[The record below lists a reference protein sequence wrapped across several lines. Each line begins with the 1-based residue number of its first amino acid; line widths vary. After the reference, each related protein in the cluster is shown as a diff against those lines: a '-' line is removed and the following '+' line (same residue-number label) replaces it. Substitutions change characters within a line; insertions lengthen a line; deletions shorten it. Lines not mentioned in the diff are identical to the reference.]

1 MPATRPRGGLRGAG
15 PDGGGGRGWEDAQGP
30 SGCSVLSP
38 SCPPGT
44 GCEWPTFPEKRDQD
58 PSRLDAWFHWQ
69 VAHIRL
75 AVLFGFDLS
84 LIPAR
89 MTGNTKYFARIK
101 AQLEGP
107 TASTTARYH
116 GPQKTL
122 NPKKISVTQ
131 LRVASRPQEGQPDL
145 QTPQPLPRQGSGE
158 GGTGWLS
165 SAQPRPPAHDSDAEV
180 GVGARGGGAGAGCG
194 RGSVLPAPCP
204 GYEGAPCRAQG
215 SAPSGSPRPR
225 PCCVTALCTASRL
238 QVEMVTAPPT
248 QSEYGD

>member
-1 MPATRPRGGLRGAG
+1 MEVYEGQVPT
-15 PDGGGGRGWEDAQGP
+15 GGRGWEDAQGP

-131 LRVASRPQEGQPDL
+131 LRVASRPRKANPIYRRPSLCSARGAERAGQ
-145 QTPQPLPRQGSGE
+145 
-158 GGTGWLS
+158 GG
-165 SAQPRPPAHDSDAEV
+165 SAQRSRVLPPTTATRRWESGRGAAGLAH
-180 GVGARGGGAGAGCG
+180 GAGA
-194 RGSVLPAPCP
+194 APCSP
-204 GYEGAPCRAQG
+204 LRAPRTREHRAGLRG
-215 SAPSGSPRPR
+215 SAPSSSARPR

-238 QVEMVTAPPT
+238 
-248 QSEYGD
+248 

>member
-1 MPATRPRGGLRGAG
+1 MRRGPVGALFSPPPALR
-15 PDGGGGRGWEDAQGP
+15 AQGVNGP
-30 SGCSVLSP
+30 HFLRSE
-38 SCPPGT
+38 T
-44 GCEWPTFPEKRDQD
+44 ID

-145 QTPQPLPRQGSGE
+145 QTPQPLLRQGSGE

-165 SAQPRPPAHDSDAEV
+165 SAQPRPPAHDGDAEV
-180 GVGARGGGAGAGCG
+180 GVGARAAGLAHGAGA
-194 RGSVLPAPCP
+194 
-204 GYEGAPCRAQG
+204 
-215 SAPSGSPRPR
+215 APSSPLRAPR
-225 PCCVTALCTASRL
+225 TREHRAGLR
-238 QVEMVTAPPT
+238 APLLAAVH
-248 QSEYGD
+248 GLGRVA

>member
-1 MPATRPRGGLRGAG
+1 MRRGPAGALFSPPPALR
-15 PDGGGGRGWEDAQGP
+15 AQGVNGP
-30 SGCSVLSP
+30 HFLRSE
-38 SCPPGT
+38 T
-44 GCEWPTFPEKRDQD
+44 ID

-131 LRVASRPQEGQPDL
+131 LWVASRPQEGQPNL
-145 QTPQPLPRQGSGE
+145 QTPQPLLRQGSGE
-158 GGTGWLS
+158 GGAGWLS
-165 SAQPRPPAHDSDAEV
+165 SAHDDGAEV
-180 GVGARGGGAGAGCG
+180 GVGARGGC
-194 RGSVLPAPCP
+194 GSVLPAPCP
-204 GYEGAPCRAQG
+204 GDEGAPCRAQG
-215 SAPSGSPRPR
+215 LRS
-225 PCCVTALCTASRL
+225 
-238 QVEMVTAPPT
+238 
-248 QSEYGD
+248 

>member
-1 MPATRPRGGLRGAG
+1 MRRGPAGALFSPPPALR
-15 PDGGGGRGWEDAQGP
+15 AQGVNGP
-30 SGCSVLSP
+30 HFLRSE
-38 SCPPGT
+38 T
-44 GCEWPTFPEKRDQD
+44 ID

-145 QTPQPLPRQGSGE
+145 QTPQPLLRQGSGE

-165 SAQPRPPAHDSDAEV
+165 SAQPRPPAHDGDAEV

-204 GYEGAPCRAQG
+204 EDEGAPCRAQG

-238 QVEMVTAPPT
+238 
-248 QSEYGD
+248 